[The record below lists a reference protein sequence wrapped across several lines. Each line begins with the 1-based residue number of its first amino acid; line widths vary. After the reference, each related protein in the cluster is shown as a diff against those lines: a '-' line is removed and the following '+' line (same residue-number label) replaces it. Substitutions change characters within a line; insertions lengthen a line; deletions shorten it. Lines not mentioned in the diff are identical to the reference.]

1 MSEQVYV
8 VVRIEDQDPR
18 NPMKVIGICRSVDVA
33 QAMALEYFRVF
44 SSLFEYFDDEEAR
57 VDTADPMHVF
67 SGWADVYIKTF
78 DLVG

>member
-8 VVRIEDQDPR
+8 VRIGDPNSR
-18 NPMKVIGICRSVDVA
+18 DTMDAIGVCRSVDVA
-33 QAMALEYFRVF
+33 QAMALEYFD
-44 SSLFEYFDDEEAR
+44 SKEAR

-67 SGWADVYIKTF
+67 GGWADACIETF

>member
-8 VVRIEDQDPR
+8 VVRIEDQDPW
-18 NPMKVIGICRSVDVA
+18 NPMKVIGVCRSVDVA
-33 QAMALEYFRVF
+33 QAMALK
-44 SSLFEYFDDEEAR
+44 YFDDEEAR

-67 SGWADVYIKTF
+67 SGWADAYIKTF

>member
-8 VVRIEDQDPR
+8 VRIYEDPNSSDP
-18 NPMKVIGICRSVDVA
+18 MEVIGVCRSVAVA
-33 QAMALEYFRVF
+33 QAMAL
-44 SSLFEYFDDEEAR
+44 EYFDDEEAR

-67 SGWADVYIKTF
+67 SGCAEAYIETF